1 MAPHEVDS
9 RLRSLVGM
17 AAHQDT
23 SNADLRTCI
32 ERLTAAIER
41 LDVPQARIATLL
53 ARMRRQEEHGQDA
66 EKET

>member
-9 RLRSLVGM
+9 LRRSLVGM

-23 SNADLRTCI
+23 INADLRTC
-32 ERLTAAIER
+32 LER
-41 LDVPQARIATLL
+41 LDVPQARIETLL